1 MKRNILIEE
10 KPVTTMIKE
19 PLRKDPKIRP
29 FSVEIYDSMIK
40 NGILT
45 ENDNVELLNGAII
58 EKMPKGTKHSSITN
72 YITKYFYRNFIDE
85 VVIRVQD
92 PVILDD
98 FSEPE
103 SDLVLCK
110 TPIENYNSKHPAPE
124 DILLI
129 IEVSD
134 TTLYFDRND
143 KALAYAAAG
152 IRQYL
157 IVNVENN
164 AIEDYREPHDDGF
177 QSKQTYH
184 AGEKFSLIS
193 FPEIE
198 IAVEDF

>member
-1 MKRNILIEE
+1 LIEE

-19 PLRKDPKIRP
+19 PPRKDPKIRP

-58 EKMPKGTKHSSITN
+58 EKMPKGEKDAYFNDLIGELLRE
-72 YITKYFYRNFIDE
+72 KYGKSVVVRNQNPI
-85 VVIRVQD
+85 V
-92 PVILDD
+92 LND

-103 SDLVLCK
+103 PDIVLCK
-110 TPIENYNSKHPAPE
+110 PPREKYLSHRPVPE
-124 DILLI
+124 DVLLI

-152 IRQYL
+152 IKQYL

-164 AIEDYREPHDDGF
+164 TIEDYREPHEDGY

-184 AGEKFSLIS
+184 VGEKFSLVS

-198 IAVEDF
+198 IAVEDFLQS